1 MLVNMVPFFIAKI
14 RNQNMHIKLDPVIF
28 DFDNGIPKQTAQS
41 PAGENLQVFYRL
53 KIKGKGGSRN

>member
-1 MLVNMVPFFIAKI
+1 
-14 RNQNMHIKLDPVIF
+14 MHIKLDPVIF